1 MHQSF
6 DRGAFTLY
14 ATESKWI
21 LAEVNGMNSSG
32 SSAPICPTRTIL
44 PFLKKDRRTKNH
56 VLQSSGVFW
65 DDSINTSVCLAIF
78 TTKLNR
84 KLLKNRGKIEEK
96 IRRVLW
102 TCCILIQQANKH
114 LY

>member
-6 DRGAFTLY
+6 
-14 ATESKWI
+14 ESLGNDQGIHLVCNWKQ
-21 LAEVNGMNSSG
+21 VNSRQSEWHELLR
-32 SSAPICPTRTIL
+32 SPCPTHDT

-65 DDSINTSVCLAIF
+65 NDSINTSVCLAIF

-84 KLLKNRGKIEEK
+84 KLLKNRGKIEK
-96 IRRVLW
+96 
-102 TCCILIQQANKH
+102 
-114 LY
+114 